1 MISPP
6 LLALCAAFGFGVSG
20 IFLRRALRWASPL
33 AAAMV
38 SVGFTT
44 VFVCTLAA
52 ATAPISR
59 LFTWEIAPFLLA
71 GLIAPGLARLAFFIG
86 VDRVG
91 IARAMPLVS
100 TAPVFAVLVA
110 IVALGERPSPLVL
123 LAVVCITLG
132 GALVAAR
139 GAAGGTWRRIDLVFP
154 LLGALGFALRDNIFR
169 HGFRRYDEPLLAGAA
184 AAVASAVTMSVV
196 SALAFRSGRIS
207 ISRHALGLLAASG
220 LSEALAYITALRA
233 FREGHVSIVSPL
245 VSTHGLFAIAL
256 AAIFLRDLE
265 RVTWRLVV
273 ATVLIIVGSLVVVR
287 AGLG

>member
-1 MISPP
+1 MSPP
-6 LLALCAAFGFGVSG
+6 LLALFAAFGFGLAG
-20 IFLRRALRWASPL
+20 ILLRRALRWTTPL

-44 VFVCTLAA
+44 VFVCVLAA
-52 ATAPISR
+52 ATAPVGR
-59 LFTWEIAPFLLA
+59 LMTWRIGPFLLA
-71 GLIAPGLARLAFFIG
+71 GLLAPGLARLAFFVG

-110 IVALGERPSPLVL
+110 IAALGERPSPLVL
-123 LAVVCITLG
+123 LAVACIAVG

-139 GAAGGTWRRIDLVFP
+139 GAAGGTWRRVDLIFP
-154 LLGALGFALRDNIFR
+154 ILAALGFALRDNIFR
-169 HGFRRYDEPLLAGAA
+169 YGFRRYEEPLLAAAA
-184 AAVASAVTMSVV
+184 AAVASVATMSVV
-196 SALAFRSGRIS
+196 GALTVRTGRVS
-207 ISRHALGLLAASG
+207 LTRPALVLLAASG

-233 FREGHVSIVSPL
+233 FREGNVSIVSPL

-273 ATVLIIVGSLVVVR
+273 ATVLIVAGSLVVVR
-287 AGLG
+287 AGSG

>member
-1 MISPP
+1 MSSPP
-6 LLALCAAFGFGVSG
+6 LLALFAAFGFGLAG
-20 IFLRRALRWASPL
+20 ILLRRALRWVTPL

-44 VFVCTLAA
+44 VFVCVLAL
-52 ATAPISR
+52 ATAPVER
-59 LFTWEIAPFLLA
+59 LFTWKIGPFVLA
-71 GLIAPGLARLAFFIG
+71 GLLAPGLARLAFFIG

-110 IVALGERPSPLVL
+110 MAALGERPSLLVL
-123 LAVVCITLG
+123 LAVACIAVG

-139 GAAGGTWRRIDLVFP
+139 DAAGGAWRRIDLIFP
-154 LLGALGFALRDNIFR
+154 ILAALGFALRDNIFR
-169 HGFRRYDEPLLAGAA
+169 YGFRRYEEPLLAAAA
-184 AAVASAVTMSVV
+184 AAVASVATMSLVGG
-196 SALAFRSGRIS
+196 LGFRAGRFS
-207 ISRHALGLLAASG
+207 LTRHALALLAASG

-233 FREGHVSIVSPL
+233 FREGNVSIVSPL

-273 ATVLIIVGSLVVVR
+273 ATLLIVAGILVVVR
-287 AGLG
+287 AGSG